1 MMNFINKYKTA
12 FIVVGAGLLAGL
24 SKFSEVKED
33 EAEEERLKSIEDRL
47 DSLENEEAQ
56 ASSFCILRKEIND
69 EEI

>member
-24 SKFSEVKED
+24 CKFSEVKED

-47 DSLENEEAQ
+47 DSLENEEA
-56 ASSFCILRKEIND
+56 
-69 EEI
+69 